1 MKNSRS
7 SKPTLEN
14 RQLMNNSLEDLKQQC
29 LRSHQVAM
37 VKWVLAVLILALTII
52 ILTAMADNYFDTS
65 LAYYR
70 QIKMVALVVVMLVF
84 LIVSGKKLSKITS
97 REWIYYLT
105 DKERANYNNKM
116 NKTRATCYPSKTHTT
131 CCPSNPPR
139 DLSCIYSDEKCVDL
153 IVEASVDPGIIMV
166 GGQVEVYHRTDEDFC
181 IGPNN
186 TLSKM
191 LISCIVERQYFTE
204 KNIVYINSKTLED
217 NKILIADYISE
228 KTAGKD
234 GDRLLF
240 VIDRFYREGNLETA
254 LMLSR
259 MGHTVIALANPSQ
272 SPFLYKTVVNA
283 INGTDEN
290 KQKQLMIDFFEET
303 NLIVMRDSVSEY
315 RSLDLHPKVTSKLI
329 AKLCEDGVSE
339 AYNYMEDMTTSPQV
353 PPPLRF

>member
-1 MKNSRS
+1 MNNMRGCD
-7 SKPTLEN
+7 PALEH
-14 RQLMNNSLEDLKQQC
+14 RQLTNNRLKDLRRQC
-29 LRSHQVAM
+29 LHIHQVAM
-37 VKWVLAVLILALTII
+37 VKWALATLILALTII

-70 QIKMVALVVVMLVF
+70 QIKMVVLVVVTMAF
-84 LIVSGKKLSKITS
+84 LIISGKQLSKITS

-105 DKERANYNNKM
+105 DEERDKHNNKM
-116 NKTRATCYPSKTHTT
+116 NENCMTCHS
-131 CCPSNPPR
+131 SNPTP
-139 DLSCIYSDEKCVDL
+139 DLSCIYSDEKCVHL
-153 IVEASVDPGIIMV
+153 IVEASMEPGIIMV
-166 GGQVEVYHRTDEDFC
+166 GGQVEVFHRTDEDFC
-181 IGPNN
+181 VGPNN

-191 LISCIVERQYFTE
+191 LINCIIERQYFTE
-204 KNIVYINSKTLED
+204 KNIVYINSKNLED

-283 INGTDEN
+283 ISGTDES
-290 KQKQLMIDFFEET
+290 KQKQLMIEFFEET
-303 NLIVMRDSVSEY
+303 NLIVMRDSVSQY

-329 AKLCEDGVSE
+329 AKLCEGGVSE
-339 AYNYMEDMTTSPQV
+339 AYTYMEDMTTSPQV